1 MSVKSDIETVKNEL
15 MSLRTLGIMSGS
27 KHIEAKG
34 DSGLAALDRI
44 AASHEELCTALE
56 KITVGCEGNV
66 DFIRNFDGQLKVEPF
81 KFELS

>member
-1 MSVKSDIETVKNEL
+1 MSVKSDIETIKNEL

-44 AASHEELCTALE
+44 AASHEELCTALG

-66 DFIRNFDGQLKVEPF
+66 YTPREIIDAKAALARARE
-81 KFELS
+81 ER